1 MKNLQPQQVSTD
13 VLIEKY
19 AKDGETTHS
28 EIFARVAKG
37 IAQAEST
44 PELKAHWTAQFL
56 ANMERGAIG
65 AGRIMSAAGTDIQA
79 TLANCFVQP
88 VGDAIQG
95 LDSDGKPG
103 IYDALRQAAE
113 TMRRGGGVGYDFSA
127 IRPKGARVKGT
138 HSEASGPCSYIDV
151 FDASCRTV
159 ESAGARRGAQ
169 MGILSIEHPDIQEFI
184 TAKRT
189 PGRWNNFNVSIGM
202 TDAFMCAVQGDLE
215 WQLCHKA
222 PPHKDAK
229 PLPNGKYLYRSVRA
243 RDLWQVVMKS
253 TYDFAEPGIVFLDRM
268 NQDNNLHYAETIA
281 ATNPCGEQPL
291 PAYGCCDL
299 GPIDLTRFVVDAFL
313 PTAHFDEAS
322 FAQAVAVQVRF
333 LDNVLDVTFW
343 PLDEQRIEAQNKRR
357 IGVGFTGLGNALA
370 MIGKR
375 YNTKE
380 GCEAATRIAQLMR
393 DSAYQASVDLAAE
406 KGPFP
411 LFNAEKFLAEG
422 TFASRLPEAI
432 KKQIKAKGL
441 RNSHLLSIAP
451 TGTVSLA
458 FSDNAS
464 NGIEPPFS
472 LAYTRKKRTKDGGFA
487 HYPVLDHALRVFLET
502 VCKPE
507 LREPLLEALCNGHS
521 SFQAHGET
529 HTVKNVLPAAMVT
542 ALEMSADEH
551 LAMMAAVQPFVDS
564 SISKTVN
571 VPQDYPFEDFVGL
584 YHSAWKAGLKGL
596 ATYRPNDILGAVLTA
611 PSAPAPAPAAAPA
624 PVAAAPADIDPV
636 KMVFEKR
643 PEGDFHAV
651 NSRIEYIT
659 SAGSK
664 SMYLSVSFADVEG
677 VIDGQKFTIERPI
690 EIFIPGGQI
699 DVAAEWV
706 SSFARQL
713 SLNARS
719 GFLARALKDARQVK
733 SDRGQ
738 VRYGWYEKA
747 DGSKV
752 PRFHDSEVGAIAFA
766 IQQILF
772 KRGYLDEN
780 GNQVP
785 AKKMISKARHAEP
798 EQAELPLAP
807 VVTSGN
813 SVLAGKECG
822 ECGAHAVIKKDGCD
836 FCTNC
841 SALGS
846 CG

>member
-1 MKNLQPQQVSTD
+1 MKPQLVSVD
-13 VLIEKY
+13 VLLEKY
-19 AKDGETTHS
+19 AKDGESTAS
-28 EIFARVAKG
+28 QIFARVAKG
-37 IAQAEST
+37 IAQAEKT
-44 PELKAHWTAQFL
+44 PALQALWAANFL
-56 ANMERGAIG
+56 ANMEHGAIG
-65 AGRIMSAAGTDIQA
+65 AGRIMSAAGTDIKA

-95 LDSDGKPG
+95 FDSEGKPG

-127 IRPKGARVKGT
+127 IRPKGAQVKGT
-138 HSEASGPCSYIDV
+138 RSEASGPCSYIDV

-169 MGILSIEHPDIQEFI
+169 MGILSVEHPDIQEFI

-215 WQLCHKA
+215 WQLVHKA
-222 PPHKDAK
+222 APNSDAK
-229 PLPNGKYLYRSVRA
+229 PLANGKYLYRSLRA

-268 NQDNNLHYAETIA
+268 NQDNNLHYVETIC

-291 PAYGCCDL
+291 PPYGCCDL
-299 GPIDLTRFVVDAFL
+299 GPIDLTKFVDNAFLSNAKFDEDAF
-313 PTAHFDEAS
+313 AK
-322 FAQAVAVQVRF
+322 AVAIQVRF
-333 LDNVLDVTFW
+333 LDNVLDVTYW

-370 MIGKR
+370 MMGKR

-380 GCEAATRIAQLMR
+380 GCDAAARIAKLMR
-393 DSAYQASVDLAAE
+393 DSAYRSSVALAAE
-406 KGPFP
+406 KGAFP
-411 LFNAEKFLAEG
+411 LFDAEQLLAEG
-422 TFASRLPEAI
+422 TFASRLPEDI
-432 KKQIKAKGL
+432 KQLIRSTGL

-472 LAYTRKKRTKDGGFA
+472 LAYTRKKRTKDGGFM
-487 HYPVLDHALRVFLET
+487 HYPVLDHALRVFLDT
-502 VCKPE
+502 VCNKE
-507 LREPLLEALCNGHS
+507 LREPLLEALVNGQVT
-521 SFQAHGET
+521 FQAHGQTLTT
-529 HTVKNVLPAAMVT
+529 HEVLPAAMVT
-542 ALEMSADEH
+542 ALEMAADEH
-551 LAMMAAVQPFVDS
+551 LAMMAAVQPYIDS

-584 YHSAWKAGLKGL
+584 YHRAWKAGLKGL
-596 ATYRPNDILGAVLTA
+596 ATYRPNDILGAVLTV
-611 PSAPAPAPAAAPA
+611 PSATPPAA
-624 PVAAAPADIDPV
+624 PVAAVSSAVAVSQDIDPV
-636 KMVFEKR
+636 KIVFESR

-677 VIDGQKFTIERPI
+677 VIDGNKITIERPI

-752 PRFHDSEVGAIAFA
+752 PRFHDSEVGAIAYA
-766 IQQILF
+766 IQQILY
-772 KRGYLDEN
+772 KRGYLDAD

-785 AKKMISKARHAEP
+785 ARKMLATSRPATQP

-807 VVTSGN
+807 VRTN
-813 SVLAGKECG
+813 SALLPGKECG
-822 ECGAHAVIKKDGCD
+822 ECGAHAVIRKDGCD